1 MIIPLTGIQNASAYI
16 SSLGTWYPE
25 VSKSMDAWVLQM
37 TLLMKLVVENTSTAL
52 LLDQHWAI
60 TIAVGYFP

>member
-1 MIIPLTGIQNASAYI
+1 MIIPSTGIQNASAYI

-52 LLDQHWAI
+52 LLDQH
-60 TIAVGYFP
+60 